1 MFSSV
6 AVEDRGRAGLVST
19 IAAEVGG
26 ARAAITAAGEGG
38 EERMASVSV
47 AGEVG

>member
-19 IAAEVGG
+19 IAAEEVGTD
-26 ARAAITAAGEGG
+26 AAITAAREGL
-38 EERMASVSV
+38 ASVSV
-47 AGEVG
+47 AGKGR